1 MTSMTLM
8 TTMVSMA
15 PSALVLNGLV
25 VGGMLFAI
33 GLVGILAR
41 RNLIVMFL
49 SAELMLQGVSV
60 SLVSWSRH
68 HGDWG
73 GHVLVILVLTVAACE
88 AAVAL
93 VFVLQAFARTG
104 RLDAAAWQSLRESNL
119 PRSIDRELPASDAE
133 ALTFPRLTPAGIEPE
148 ADEDALLEREHV

>member
-1 MTSMTLM
+1 MT
-8 TTMVSMA
+8 
-15 PSALVLNGLV
+15 PSPLVLNGLI
-25 VGGMLFAI
+25 VGAMLFAL

-60 SLVSWSRH
+60 TLVSWSRH

-73 GHVLVILVLTVAACE
+73 GHVLVIFVLTVAACE
-88 AAVAL
+88 AAIAL

-104 RLDAAAWQSLRESNL
+104 RLDAAAWQTLRESNL
-119 PRSIDRELPASDAE
+119 PRVVDHELPASDAE
-133 ALTFPRLTPAGIEPE
+133 AMQFPRLTPAGIEPATDEE
-148 ADEDALLEREHV
+148 AILQREHV

>member
-1 MTSMTLM
+1 MNQL
-8 TTMVSMA
+8 
-15 PSALVLNGLV
+15 ALLQNALV
-25 VGGMLFAI
+25 VGAILFAL

-60 SLVSWSRH
+60 SLVAWSRF

-73 GHVLVILVLTVAACE
+73 GQVLVIFVLTVAACE

-93 VFVLQAFARTG
+93 VLVLQAFARTG
-104 RLDAAAWQSLRESNL
+104 RLDAAAWQSLREDNIA
-119 PRSIDRELPASDAE
+119 RAVDRELPAVDAV
-133 ALTFPRLTPAGIEPE
+133 APTFPRLTPAGVRPA
-148 ADEDALLEREHV
+148 ADEDELLEREHV

>member
-1 MTSMTLM
+1 MTSLG
-8 TTMVSMA
+8 
-15 PSALVLNGLV
+15 LLQNGLV
-25 VGGMLFAI
+25 VGAILFAL

-49 SAELMLQGVSV
+49 SAELMLQGISV
-60 SLVSWSRH
+60 SLVAWSRH
-68 HGDWG
+68 HGDFG

-93 VFVLQAFARTG
+93 VFVLNAFARTG

-119 PRSIDRELPASDAE
+119 PRVVDHGLPPVD
-133 ALTFPRLTPAGIEPE
+133 LTTPRFPRLTPAGVRPE
-148 ADEDALLEREHV
+148 ADEDDALQREHV

>member
-1 MTSMTLM
+1 MT
-8 TTMVSMA
+8 
-15 PSALVLNGLV
+15 PSPLVLNGLV
-25 VGGMLFAI
+25 VGAMLFAL

-73 GHVLVILVLTVAACE
+73 GHVLVIFVLTVAACE

-104 RLDAAAWQSLRESNL
+104 RLDAAAWQSLRESVL
-119 PRSIDRELPASDAE
+119 PRVVDRELPASDAAVME
-133 ALTFPRLTPAGIEPE
+133 FPRLTPAGVEPE
-148 ADEDALLEREHV
+148 HDPDAALEREHV